1 MKVNFK
7 RFFRG
12 MIAMLSIFTVM
23 IASIPVYANEETL
36 NVDFC
41 NRYVTVNDQKM
52 HVVLY
57 GDIHQTGDE
66 VSFSNP
72 EKTTLVMLPGLGE
85 VSPHL
90 SFKPLAQQLDSSFN
104 VVIVEPFGYGPSDLA
119 TTTRSVENINSD
131 LTFVYTNNC
140 PIILKYDLLRNPQE
154 IHLNTDIIPLTLEEY
169 NLFYQEYLNQMKQNP
184 TLEYLK
190 YQENIQSIE
199 EAKKLIK
206 KRA

>member
-41 NRYVTVNDQKM
+41 SRYVTVNDQKM

-104 VVIVEPFGYGPSDLA
+104 VVIVEHYHKLCY
-119 TTTRSVENINSD
+119 NIS
-131 LTFVYTNNC
+131 
-140 PIILKYDLLRNPQE
+140 E
-154 IHLNTDIIPLTLEEY
+154 IIPVLML
-169 NLFYQEYLNQMKQNP
+169 
-184 TLEYLK
+184 
-190 YQENIQSIE
+190 
-199 EAKKLIK
+199 
-206 KRA
+206 